1 MIQALLQKVFLSMPL
16 LIDGYNLYHFARSVY
31 IDDGIDLALTAF
43 VSIIDEWTRRS
54 RQKVTLIFD
63 GSIPPALRQSSAS
76 LGSVA
81 LEFSGPGSD
90 ADSVIERHILTYSAP
105 KLLTIVSSDHRI
117 QKAGRRRH
125 CKILGSDEFWA
136 KMAKKLTAKPP
147 APEPRQ
153 KQSGLFSHE
162 VNYWMKIF
170 GFDDK

>member
-1 MIQALLQKVFLSMPL
+1 MTQVSLQKVFLSMPL

-31 IDDGIDLALTAF
+31 IDDRIDLALSAF

-54 RQKVTLIFD
+54 RQKVTLVFD
-63 GSIPPALRQSSAS
+63 GSIPPVLRQNPAQF
-76 LGSVA
+76 GSVA
-81 LEFSGPGSD
+81 LEFSGPNSD
-90 ADSVIERHILTYSAP
+90 ADSVIERHILMYSAP

-117 QKAGRRRH
+117 QKAARRRH
-125 CKILGSDEFWA
+125 CKVLASDEFWL

-153 KQSGLFSHE
+153 KQTGLFSYE
-162 VNYWMKIF
+162 VNYWLKIF